1 MVNERCLKKPFQ
13 DSLEDIK
20 ERMKEKRNKQ
30 LVKATTVNKT
40 LVTKGKILSNSC
52 VVLKNVQLN
61 NRALAQAL
69 ENEKAKT
76 REAQNANLNLKRD
89 YQAVKFQVFILQRK
103 LKFQEENSESK
114 LSALKEIISKVTA
127 NLLETA
133 NLLGPAHDLCS
144 TTPGQRCNPVVAEE
158 KKLNNSTVSVGV
170 SRHVTIAD
178 DIGNT
183 VSANELDNNTTAK
196 KSDPLDAHCWQSSES
211 FISVQRGSR
220 GRKGGIHRS
229 QSVSEN
235 EDDKG
240 SNLPQNISI
249 QHSTYSCTQHDEQQ
263 CTLNTPEPSKST
275 GLTRKVRRTEA
286 CLNEGSLGTVTML
299 ENMEEG
305 DSFLPNENQLNQEI
319 LMLPHLMEIKSS
331 TPEPK
336 LTQSQV
342 KVKPESQVGKERGRK
357 GRTDG
362 MNVSLKKPW
371 ENSRTRSR
379 SKSRERG
386 ANKQPTVKIKMD
398 TSIGSSDAYDFL
410 LEESVHLTPFR
421 QGKANDESKMEEP
434 EQSCS
439 EQSSSESESDD
450 SLYVP
455 HSKKS
460 KSTQSKDNEL
470 TTGLPPLRPRSKR
483 CSVLQKQQQ
492 LPAQKDKKDAKSREE
507 SENCNPLKAAQT
519 RHFGLCD
526 VTNFSPFSGEKD
538 ARKISC
544 PLLDSDQKKSEPL
557 LRKRRC
563 TITVNYKEPTISG
576 KLRRGDRF
584 TDTEFLHSPIFKQK
598 DSKRKS
604 FKKKSLTRY
613 NEAFVGCR

>member
-220 GRKGGIHRS
+220 AIPNREKSRK
-229 QSVSEN
+229 
-235 EDDKG
+235 
-240 SNLPQNISI
+240 LA
-249 QHSTYSCTQHDEQQ
+249 
-263 CTLNTPEPSKST
+263 
-275 GLTRKVRRTEA
+275 GLKTE
-286 CLNEGSLGTVTML
+286 L
-299 ENMEEG
+299 ENAPIDAGSEVSHITLKTNDLKKTDVTLTPYKIE
-305 DSFLPNENQLNQEI
+305 
-319 LMLPHLMEIKSS
+319 EIK
-331 TPEPK
+331 
-336 LTQSQV
+336 
-342 KVKPESQVGKERGRK
+342 
-357 GRTDG
+357 RTD
-362 MNVSLKKPW
+362 
-371 ENSRTRSR
+371 E
-379 SKSRERG
+379 
-386 ANKQPTVKIKMD
+386 
-398 TSIGSSDAYDFL
+398 SSA
-410 LEESVHLTPFR
+410 
-421 QGKANDESKMEEP
+421 G
-434 EQSCS
+434 
-439 EQSSSESESDD
+439 
-450 SLYVP
+450 
-455 HSKKS
+455 
-460 KSTQSKDNEL
+460 
-470 TTGLPPLRPRSKR
+470 
-483 CSVLQKQQQ
+483 
-492 LPAQKDKKDAKSREE
+492 
-507 SENCNPLKAAQT
+507 NPLKAAQT